1 MKSNPDV
8 CSTLAEHICETY
20 DRDWCVVLSGNADET
35 STDLT
40 LVTHPKLGDHAN
52 AVRDGLTDCLQ
63 FMARLLRHADG
74 EQLPSGLRQLVD
86 DVARLTET

>member
-20 DRDWCVVLSGNADET
+20 DRDWCVVLSGNAGASPE
-35 STDLT
+35 LT
-40 LVTHPKLGDHAN
+40 LVTHPRIGDHATV
-52 AVRDGLTDCLQ
+52 VRDSLTGYLE
-63 FMARLLRHADG
+63 FLARLLRHADG

-86 DVARLTET
+86 DVATLTET